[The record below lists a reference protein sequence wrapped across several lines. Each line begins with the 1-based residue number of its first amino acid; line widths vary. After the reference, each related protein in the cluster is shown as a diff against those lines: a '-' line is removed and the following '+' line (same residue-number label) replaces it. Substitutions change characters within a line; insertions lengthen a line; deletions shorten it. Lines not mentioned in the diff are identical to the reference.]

1 MDSEEE
7 IMVKSHERV
16 DDLQLKELKII
27 QNPDWFCF
35 GIDAVLLADFAEAGA
50 RAKVMDLCTGN
61 GIVPLLLYG
70 KNKGKKLVGLEI
82 QPEIAEMAERSV
94 RLNGLEDKISIKTGD
109 AAQIREWENAHSY
122 DVVTMNPPYKPIG
135 HGIVNPGDHKAIA
148 RHEITADLEAL
159 IESAAY
165 LLNSQGR
172 FYMVHRPQRLMDIL
186 TLMRKYGIEPK
197 RIRLVYPKQGKQ
209 PNIVL
214 VKGILG
220 GKPDLVMDPAFFVYD
235 DQGAYTPELHKIYGD
250 IWKR

>member
-1 MDSEEE
+1 M
-7 IMVKSHERV
+7 IKTQERV

-35 GIDAVLLADFAEAGA
+35 GIDAVLLADFAEAGK

-61 GIVPLLLYG
+61 GIIPLLLYG
-70 KNKGKKLVGLEI
+70 KNKGGRISGLEI
-82 QPEIAEMAERSV
+82 QSEIAEMAARSV
-94 RLNGLEDKISIKTGD
+94 RLNGLQDVISIQHGD
-109 AAQIREWENAHSY
+109 ASLVKERERAHSY
-122 DVVTMNPPYKPIG
+122 DVVTMNPPYKPLG
-135 HGIVNPGDHKAIA
+135 HGMVNPKDHKAIA

-186 TLMRKYGIEPK
+186 ALMRKYQIEPK
-197 RIRLVYPKQGKQ
+197 RIRLVYPKKGKQ

-220 GKPDLVMDPAFFVYD
+220 GKPDLILDPAFFVYD
-235 DQGAYTPELHKIYGD
+235 ENGEYTPEVHRIYGD
-250 IWKR
+250 IWKK